1 MREREHG
8 TSGEGT
14 DHNSKAK
21 GEFTGSPVWERTKS
35 MQYSLRD
42 EEPGKR
48 RMEYWLR
55 GMGRMKTL
63 GLPGTGFSYKRRR
76 LASVHMVRI
85 VRLTPV
91 ASRKLMRSTA
101 STPSLRGST
110 PPASSTRSTNSA
122 SSQS

>member
-1 MREREHG
+1 MRD
-8 TSGEGT
+8 SGQGASGLEM
-14 DHNSKAK
+14 DHNSKTK
-21 GEFTGSPVWERTKS
+21 GEFTGSPVRERTKS

-76 LASVHMVRI
+76 LADVRMVRI
-85 VRLTPV
+85 V
-91 ASRKLMRSTA
+91 
-101 STPSLRGST
+101 
-110 PPASSTRSTNSA
+110 
-122 SSQS
+122 